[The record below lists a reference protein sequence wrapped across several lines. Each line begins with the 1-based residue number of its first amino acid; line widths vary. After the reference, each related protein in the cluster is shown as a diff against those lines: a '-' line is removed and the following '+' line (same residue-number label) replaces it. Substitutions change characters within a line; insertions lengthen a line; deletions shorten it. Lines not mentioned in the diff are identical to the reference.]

1 MLVQPKNLNTYIMFS
16 NVHPKTRQGKNRTAF
31 WLFCFSLFEETKILD
46 GRLRMLTHIMRFM
59 VGLISCALLVLL
71 VWLSRDYAIFIVFT
85 LMMGTILLVI
95 YTIGTFID
103 WTLEMRD
110 Y

>member
-1 MLVQPKNLNTYIMFS
+1 
-16 NVHPKTRQGKNRTAF
+16 
-31 WLFCFSLFEETKILD
+31 LFCFSLFEEAKKILD

-85 LMMGTILLVI
+85 LMTVTILLVI
-95 YTIGTFID
+95 YTICTFIN

>member
-1 MLVQPKNLNTYIMFS
+1 M
-16 NVHPKTRQGKNRTAF
+16 
-31 WLFCFSLFEETKILD
+31 FCFSLFEEAKKILD

-71 VWLSRDYAIFIVFT
+71 VWLLRDYTIYIVYA
-85 LMMGTILLVI
+85 LVIGSILLVI
-95 YTIGTFID
+95 YTIGTIID

>member
-1 MLVQPKNLNTYIMFS
+1 
-16 NVHPKTRQGKNRTAF
+16 
-31 WLFCFSLFEETKILD
+31 LFCFSLFEEAKKILD

-71 VWLSRDYAIFIVFT
+71 VWLLRDYTIYIVYA
-85 LMMGTILLVI
+85 LVIGSILLVI
-95 YTIGTFID
+95 YTIGTIID

>member
-1 MLVQPKNLNTYIMFS
+1 MSKY
-16 NVHPKTRQGKNRTAF
+16 
-31 WLFCFSLFEETKILD
+31 
-46 GRLRMLTHIMRFM
+46 IMRFM

-85 LMMGTILLVI
+85 LMTGTILLVI
-95 YTIGTFID
+95 YTICTIID

>member
-1 MLVQPKNLNTYIMFS
+1 
-16 NVHPKTRQGKNRTAF
+16 
-31 WLFCFSLFEETKILD
+31 
-46 GRLRMLTHIMRFM
+46 MLTHIMRFM
-59 VGLISCALLVLL
+59 VGLISCTLLVLL

-85 LMMGTILLVI
+85 LVTGTILLVI
-95 YTIGTFID
+95 YTIGTIID

>member
-1 MLVQPKNLNTYIMFS
+1 
-16 NVHPKTRQGKNRTAF
+16 
-31 WLFCFSLFEETKILD
+31 
-46 GRLRMLTHIMRFM
+46 MLTHIMRFM

-71 VWLSRDYAIFIVFT
+71 VWLLRDYTIYIVYA
-85 LMMGTILLVI
+85 LVIGSILLVI
-95 YTIGTFID
+95 YTIGTIID

>member
-1 MLVQPKNLNTYIMFS
+1 MFI
-16 NVHPKTRQGKNRTAF
+16 NVHPKLDKERTEQPFGCFVFLCLKRQ
-31 WLFCFSLFEETKILD
+31 KILD

-85 LMMGTILLVI
+85 LMTVTILLVI
-95 YTIGTFID
+95 YTIGTIID

>member
-1 MLVQPKNLNTYIMFS
+1 MFS

-31 WLFCFSLFEETKILD
+31 WLFCFSLFEEAKILD

>member
-1 MLVQPKNLNTYIMFS
+1 MS
-16 NVHPKTRQGKNRTAF
+16 
-31 WLFCFSLFEETKILD
+31 
-46 GRLRMLTHIMRFM
+46 THIMRFM

-95 YTIGTFID
+95 YTIGTIID